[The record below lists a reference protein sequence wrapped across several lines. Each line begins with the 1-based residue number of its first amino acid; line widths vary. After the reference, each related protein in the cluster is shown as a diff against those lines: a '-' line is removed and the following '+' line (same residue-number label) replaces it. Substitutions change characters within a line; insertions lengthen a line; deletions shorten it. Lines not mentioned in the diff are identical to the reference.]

1 MSMFLLTSIIIVNAE
16 KENNIT
22 NMTNLTL
29 PKKEPSVSI
38 GDLILES
45 KTQSEGIKIS
55 DIDKQEFEI
64 SWSGNGT
71 LKGNIP
77 VWDLGTVWTT
87 LKDDGYWYGKGH
99 GMLITFDNKVGKYT
113 FSTVGKVDDDGKL
126 RNLGSVTFDTNDT
139 GDLSILKNTIGVLAD
154 EIDNKGNAITKIW
167 KLSR

>member
-55 DIDKQEFEI
+55 DIDKQEFET
-64 SWSGNGT
+64 S
-71 LKGNIP
+71 
-77 VWDLGTVWTT
+77 
-87 LKDDGYWYGKGH
+87 
-99 GMLITFDNKVGKYT
+99 
-113 FSTVGKVDDDGKL
+113 
-126 RNLGSVTFDTNDT
+126 
-139 GDLSILKNTIGVLAD
+139 
-154 EIDNKGNAITKIW
+154 
-167 KLSR
+167 